1 MHRNRSSAILLG
13 DIIYLSPYELVMV
26 YEYNYAKKMDFPR
39 KFYKKKNKVKCIHL
53 SSPPVRYHSLLYA

>member
-26 YEYNYAKKMDFPR
+26 YEYNYAKNGFS
-39 KFYKKKNKVKCIHL
+39 KKVLQKKTK
-53 SSPPVRYHSLLYA
+53 